1 MTLPTR
7 NPTSLAVSVSRRSRN
22 AGSRLGYPDAARTAA
37 ASDAVASAT
46 CATAKNAVA
55 FRNDSCFNAVTQLSN
70 VNASTTRLRVCVSAS
85 RAFTLNPPETLD
97 EKKAASIRLANE
109 TDAAPS
115 VARVADR
122 CSRTGVLVVR
132 NASVKPETVI
142 RDDDSIE
149 TPIVSIADHV
159 AATATAKRTSA
170 AAAGDATRRA
180 SRSASVFF
188 KTESF
193 SVLGSD
199 KTAIAPAAATVTHAC
214 VAAIHSTQNA
224 TPKMCVASASVSM
237 KPFAAKSRAAE
248 AAYRQTA
255 SAETRRPDEPI
266 SPAISER
273 VADERVADFALGA
286 SDAASPVLTQVI
298 CRSLIRPCAKPASQ
312 YAK

>member
-1 MTLPTR
+1 M
-7 NPTSLAVSVSRRSRN
+7 SRRSRN
-22 AGSRLGYPDAARTAA
+22 AGSRLGYPDAARVAS
-37 ASDAVASAT
+37 ASDAVAVAT

-97 EKKAASIRLANE
+97 EKKAAASIRLANE

-142 RDDDSIE
+142 RDDASIE

-180 SRSASVFF
+180 SRNASVFKSF
-188 KTESF
+188 FFESF
-193 SVLGSD
+193 FLVSSPAA
-199 KTAIAPAAATVTHAC
+199 TAAIAPAAATVTHAC
-214 VAAIHSTQNA
+214 VAAIHSTQNT
-224 TPKMCVASASVSM
+224 TPKMCVASASVSRR
-237 KPFAAKSRAAE
+237 PFAAKSRAAE

-255 SAETRRPDEPI
+255 SAETRRPDERTI
-266 SPAISER
+266 SRCAIS
-273 VADERVADFALGA
+273 DFRTGA
-286 SDAASPVLTQVI
+286 SDARCSFVLTQVI